1 MAPITLALI
10 TQLLPSL
17 QSLTCLAPDHFSD
30 FISSH
35 RSLSLSLSLLP
46 FKLTPASGPLHTLC
60 PLPGKLLVA
69 TPCIRVARQL
79 SPSQRGFLYL
89 KHHPCLQLPVQP
101 LHLHGTSGTVIS
113 SLQMAPSQTPAGT
126 DCACLVHHCILS
138 PCTQQVLHKCLLT
151 DSMHPLPPVPRTGIG
166 ERSL

>member
-17 QSLTCLAPDHFSD
+17 QSLTCLAPSQSFWT
-30 FISSH
+30 
-35 RSLSLSLSLLP
+35 LSPFSLLP

-151 DSMHPLPPVPRTGIG
+151 DSMHPLPPVPRAGIG